1 MGCTP
6 LALGVAW
13 RKESCG
19 GKNNCPLDVYFSFKL
34 STIILVVAAVKQNLY
49 KKEKAVEN
57 LESLDLMVRMT

>member
-1 MGCTP
+1 MGCIP

-34 STIILVVAAVKQNLY
+34 STIIFLVVAAVK
-49 KKEKAVEN
+49 
-57 LESLDLMVRMT
+57 